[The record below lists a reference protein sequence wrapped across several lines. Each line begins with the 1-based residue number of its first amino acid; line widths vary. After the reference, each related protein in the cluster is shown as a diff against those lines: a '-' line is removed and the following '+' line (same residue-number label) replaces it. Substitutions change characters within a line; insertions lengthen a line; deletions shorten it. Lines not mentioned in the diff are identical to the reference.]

1 MSLTSTP
8 DALPVRPRLHR
19 SYYAVAVPQSDD
31 VLLYRE
37 GRGVRLKP
45 VGGSELLRH
54 LLETV
59 DGSRTVDEIVAR
71 LARFDSQLV
80 VASLQSLQRR
90 GLLEEGDESSTESVN
105 ATGGAVQTLLSNV
118 APQDVSQAW
127 ENLAQASVVV
137 VGTGSVSSALL
148 HMLPE
153 CGAGRIY
160 GLPSSAVTRPSVLVE
175 DTVAVP
181 DAQDPDVPAR
191 RAPLSVE
198 ARGGLAD
205 ASLVIVASDHPDPD
219 LLEAVNDVCVDHSVV
234 LLPVVLAGYEGRL
247 GPACIPGQTACVVCA
262 SLRAKSNLSRYQ
274 EYLLY
279 EDVMRRRPG
288 ERPFGRLPHFPA
300 VLAGMAATE
309 AFALITNAYPA
320 TTLGRVV
327 VMDLLTSES
336 ESHDVL
342 RVPRCPACGR
352 LARRAKG
359 SRPSQRLTWAP
370 GVGDVAD

>member
-1 MSLTSTP
+1 MTTLKVGI
-8 DALPVRPRLHR
+8 A
-19 SYYAVAVPQSDD
+19 SYEEMKARTMAVA
-31 VLLYRE
+31 
-37 GRGVRLKP
+37 RGK
-45 VGGSELLRH
+45 
-54 LLETV
+54 
-59 DGSRTVDEIVAR
+59 
-71 LARFDSQLV
+71 
-80 VASLQSLQRR
+80 RR
-90 GLLEEGDESSTESVN
+90 AAVNEPKVWFTSTESFAKV
-105 ATGGAVQTLLSNV
+105 LS
-118 APQDVSQAW
+118 
-127 ENLAQASVVV
+127 
-137 VGTGSVSSALL
+137 
-148 HMLPE
+148 
-153 CGAGRIY
+153 AGNR
-160 GLPSSAVTRPSVLVE
+160 
-175 DTVAVP
+175 
-181 DAQDPDVPAR
+181 
-191 RAPLSVE
+191 
-198 ARGGLAD
+198 
-205 ASLVIVASDHPDPD
+205 D
-219 LLEAVNDVCVDHSVV
+219 LLRMISEKAPGSLDE
-234 LLPVVLAGYEGRL
+234 LARITGK
-247 GPACIPGQTACVVCA
+247 
-262 SLRAKSNLSRYQ
+262 AKSNLSRYQ